1 MTDFDLRK
9 RANLKDSKVDAIGG
23 NTTLVFP
30 IDMEK
35 KYYPEAIKFSIYE
48 RGGVSYDKIREPF
61 RNAADSSANY
71 IKLSAAEVK
80 NLVQIEEGEI
90 ALDEK
95 IPTKSANFIGPTRST
110 KIIREER
117 QKALDDLRGKRTNLL
132 KDKDDAAKN
141 VKQNLGKLKN
151 NIFDESSKINE
162 ELSLEKTIERH
173 KQSIYLQMPDSVSF
187 SEAVEWT
194 GTDVGL
200 AGGLK
205 TGDIGKNTKD
215 ILEYGAMGNLG
226 TLIGGAAGGVAS
238 MLPGV
243 SGIASSVIGAALG
256 EGSGLQAGINNA
268 LNVKTNPFKEQ
279 TFQGIG
285 FRPFEF
291 SFVFRP
297 RSEPES
303 FVVDNIVRAFRQYS
317 KPTFHDTTK
326 AGFFKYPHEFRIEF
340 LTIDENNSYVT
351 NEYIPEIKFCIC
363 NSVNVNFSPN
373 GWRSFEDGAPQTLEL
388 QLSFQETELITGED
402 VLGNTEVGR
411 FKDYGGRF

>member
-1 MTDFDLRK
+1 MP
-9 RANLKDSKVDAIGG
+9 RAEFTEEFEASSS
-23 NTTLVFP
+23 TLIFP

-48 RGGVSYDKIREPF
+48 RGGVSYNDVREIVN
-61 RNAADSSANY
+61 NA
-71 IKLSAAEVK
+71 
-80 NLVQIEEGEI
+80 
-90 ALDEK
+90 
-95 IPTKSANFIGPTRST
+95 F
-110 KIIREER
+110 
-117 QKALDDLRGKRTNLL
+117 
-132 KDKDDAAKN
+132 
-141 VKQNLGKLKN
+141 
-151 NIFDESSKINE
+151 ESSKEIYEIGKEVVLGDGEVKTSKGDDNKDAPSDEIRKRTLAVGGGNKGFAHSDIKENRTSLSKEQRLKNAEDNIKNQAKALGNKIKETNE
-162 ELSLEKTIERH
+162 SQSLEKTIERH
-173 KQSIYLQMPDSVSF
+173 RRSIYLQMPDSVSF
-187 SEAVEWT
+187 TEAVEWA
-194 GTDVGL
+194 GTDMGV
-200 AGGLK
+200 
-205 TGDIGKNTKD
+205 IGAFKSNMSGTES
-215 ILEYGAMGNLG
+215 LEYGVMGNLG
-226 TLIGGAAGGVAS
+226 TMIGGAAGGVAAS
-238 MLPGV
+238 IPGID
-243 SGIASSVIGAALG
+243 GIASSVIGAALG

-279 TFQGIG
+279 TFQGIN

-297 RSEPES
+297 RNYPES
-303 FVVDNIVRAFRQYS
+303 QQVDEIVRTFRSYS

>member
-48 RGGVSYDKIREPF
+48 RGGVSYDEVREIVS
-61 RNAADSSANY
+61 NA
-71 IKLSAAEVK
+71 
-80 NLVQIEEGEI
+80 
-90 ALDEK
+90 
-95 IPTKSANFIGPTRST
+95 F
-110 KIIREER
+110 
-117 QKALDDLRGKRTNLL
+117 
-132 KDKDDAAKN
+132 
-141 VKQNLGKLKN
+141 
-151 NIFDESSKINE
+151 ESSKEIFEIGKEAVLGDGEVKTSKGDDNKDAPSNE
-162 ELSLEKTIERH
+162 VSAEFNAIGNGSSGSADFVSNNNQRKSLSNEQKRKNAENSIKNQVSETIRKGQESQSLEKTIERH
-173 KQSIYLQMPDSVSF
+173 RRSIYLQMPDSVSF
-187 SEAVEWT
+187 AEAVEWA
-194 GTDVGL
+194 GTDMGVMG
-200 AGGLK
+200 AFKSGMSG
-205 TGDIGKNTKD
+205 TES
-215 ILEYGAMGNLG
+215 LEYGVMGNLG
-226 TLIGGAAGGVAS
+226 TMIGTAAGGVAS
-238 MLPGV
+238 VLPGID
-243 SGIASSVIGAALG
+243 GIASSVIGAALG

-297 RSEPES
+297 RNYPES
-303 FVVDNIVRAFRQYS
+303 QQVDEIVRTFRSYS

-411 FKDYGGRF
+411 FKGYGGRF